1 MNKTIKDEL
10 VNVMNKFNLL
20 PKENKDSEDVIL
32 IVAFRDFC
40 GFNHVYSWENF
51 CNRFGK
57 MTYMPSQV
65 DPTMD
70 NISIGLEVYGIMN
83 DSIWKM
89 SRNLFMDALEY
100 HKWKVVIVNDI
111 PTSIL
116 RCNSDE
122 RKEKLMDYIVQ
133 LIDNDSPLAAP
144 PVPNMTI
151 NGAAYPSMVY
161 PPNINYAQ
169 NTNAVFEQYN
179 QRKRDFSESLIA
191 QAKKDYKTETP
202 GTADIDAPEAE
213 QNDLSHILSKM
224 YL

>member
-40 GFNHVYSWENF
+40 EFNHVYSWENF

-57 MTYMPSQV
+57 IAYMPSQV

-70 NISIGLEVYGIMN
+70 NIHIGLEVYGIMN

-151 NGAAYPSMVY
+151 NGAAYPGMPY
-161 PPNINYAQ
+161 PPNTNYTQ
-169 NTNAVFEQYN
+169 GYNNMSGDMIREQYD
-179 QRKRDFSESLIA
+179 QRKRDFSEYLIA
-191 QAKKDYKTETP
+191 QEKKR
-202 GTADIDAPEAE
+202 
-213 QNDLSHILSKM
+213 L
-224 YL
+224 